1 MTKGKNNKPAVLLIL
16 ASVFLASC
24 GDKVVYNTSERM
36 PGNLWSLSHVPVFA
50 VEVADTVNSHDLSFS
65 IRTGS
70 AYPFR
75 NLYLFVTATSPEGRT
90 MTDTL
95 HYNLADEKGRRYG
108 NGFGDIRELK
118 LPYRTN
124 VFFPLKGTYSVR
136 VQHGMRAD
144 ELPGVYDLSLRVERS
159 SKK

>member
-1 MTKGKNNKPAVLLIL
+1 MTEGKNNKPALLL
-16 ASVFLASC
+16 ALAAIVLASC
-24 GDKVVYNTSERM
+24 GDGIVYNKSERM
-36 PGNLWSLSHVPVFA
+36 PGNKWTLSHVPVFA
-50 VEVADTVNSHDLSFS
+50 VEVTDTVTSHDLSFS

-75 NLYLFVTATSPEGRT
+75 NLYLFVTATSPEGGT

-95 HYNLADEKGRRYG
+95 QYNLADEKGRRFG

-118 LPYRTN
+118 LPYRNN
-124 VFFPLKGTYSVR
+124 VFFPRRGTYSVR

-144 ELPGVYDLSLRVERS
+144 ELPGVYDLSLRIDKS